1 MSSKKRPKNPYTTT
15 SVVFLILTIMFILI
29 IFLPSIL
36 NIDMMRWGFGIAF
49 ISFFIALSF
58 AITSGVYASMAR
70 RLNMVFSEANILAHW
85 EYSQEEWSRYSKEEF
100 KKQKSEKW
108 GIFIT
113 IAVITIVVGGIFT
126 LTHKDAWK
134 VLSAVLIGLLVLL
147 AIIAFIIPRIKYSR
161 DRRNINPE
169 VYISL
174 NGIYIAGEFH
184 LWNFLSSKLENI
196 TFDEN
201 EMLIIVKYSY
211 MTRTGVSYA
220 DARIPVS
227 LSKLEEAK
235 IVAEG
240 REKYACPQ
248 NKSKIISMTAVADFV
263 HGDIILEKGNDKGNR
278 S

>member
-1 MSSKKRPKNPYTTT
+1 MGNKKRPENPYTITWI
-15 SVVFLILTIMFILI
+15 VFLILTILFIFI
-29 IFLPSIL
+29 IFLPSI
-36 NIDMMRWGFGIAF
+36 IGMDMMRWGFGIAV
-49 ISFFIALSF
+49 ISFFLALSF
-58 AITSGVYASMAR
+58 AITSGVYASIAG
-70 RLNMVFSEANILAHW
+70 RLNKVFSDVNILAHW
-85 EYSQEEWSRYSKEEF
+85 KYSQEEWSRYSKEEF

-126 LTHKDAWK
+126 LTHRDAWK
-134 VLSAVLIGLLVLL
+134 VLSAVLLGLLLLL
-147 AIIAFIIPRIKYSR
+147 AIIAFIIPRIKYAR

-211 MTRTGVSYA
+211 VTRTGVSHTI
-220 DARIPVS
+220 ARIPVP
-227 LSKLEEAK
+227 LSRLEEVK
-235 IVAEG
+235 IVVENL
-240 REKYACPQ
+240 R
-248 NKSKIISMTAVADFV
+248 KI
-263 HGDIILEKGNDKGNR
+263 
-278 S
+278 